1 MSKSSLVNYTKLS
14 PNCSSRNGARICK
27 ITPHHMAGN
36 LTIEQCAEVFQNSSR
51 QASANYGIGS
61 DGRIGCYVDEN
72 DRSWASANYDN
83 DRQAI
88 TIEVANDEIGG
99 NWHVSDKAL
108 ESLINLCVDICKRYN
123 FKLIYDETPN
133 GSLTRHNMFVN
144 TTCPGPYL
152 QSKFPYIA
160 EEVNKRLEGQS
171 TSTPTTSTTSG
182 YETIK
187 YIQNELNARYNTSL
201 NVDGIFGPLTKK
213 AMVKGL
219 QIELNTQCGARLN
232 IDGIFG
238 SLTKSACPNVKQGM
252 KGNIT
257 WLIQARLYILGFN
270 TNGVDGIYGSGTKNA
285 VAKYQSSVNI
295 ASDGICGKNTFEKL
309 FK

>member
-72 DRSWASANYDN
+72 DRSWASANYNN

-123 FKLIYDETPN
+123 FKLTYDETPN
-133 GSLTRHNMFVN
+133 GSLTRHNMFIN

-152 QSKFPYIA
+152 QSKFPYIV
-160 EEVNKRLEGQS
+160 EEVNKRLGENP
-171 TSTPTTSTTSG
+171 TPTPVPTPSG
-182 YETIK
+182 NVSNFQTW
-187 YIQNELNARYNTSL
+187 LNSAYGYKLAVDNIFGPDTKKHSIMAL
-201 NVDGIFGPLTKK
+201 QTEFNKQLGSKLAIDGIFGPATK
-213 AMVKGL
+213 
-219 QIELNTQCGARLN
+219 
-232 IDGIFG
+232 G
-238 SLTKSACPNVKQGM
+238 SCPVLKSGM
-252 KGNIT
+252 SGNIT
-257 WLIQARLYILGFN
+257 KLVQFMLIAKGYSVGSY
-270 TNGVDGIYGSGTKNA
+270 GADGIYGNDTINA
-285 VAKYQSSVNI
+285 IKSFQSNNGLVV
-295 ASDGICGKNTFEKL
+295 DGLCGKNTFEKL

>member
-160 EEVNKRLEGQS
+160 EEVNKRLGGQS

-182 YETIK
+182 DETIK
-187 YIQNELNARYNTSL
+187 YIQNKLNARYNASL

-252 KGNIT
+252 RGNIT
-257 WLIQARLYILGFN
+257 WLIQARLYTLGFN

>member
-72 DRSWASANYDN
+72 DRSWASANYNN

-123 FKLIYDETPN
+123 FKLTYDETPN
-133 GSLTRHNMFVN
+133 GSLTRHNMFIN

-152 QSKFPYIA
+152 QSKFPYIV
-160 EEVNKRLEGQS
+160 EEVNKRLGENP
-171 TSTPTTSTTSG
+171 TPTPVPTPSG
-182 YETIK
+182 NVSNFQTW
-187 YIQNELNARYNTSL
+187 LNSAYGYKLAVDNIFGPDTKKHSIMAL
-201 NVDGIFGPLTKK
+201 QTEFNKQLGSKLAIDGIFGPATK
-213 AMVKGL
+213 
-219 QIELNTQCGARLN
+219 
-232 IDGIFG
+232 G
-238 SLTKSACPNVKQGM
+238 SCPVLKSGM
-252 KGNIT
+252 SGNIT
-257 WLIQARLYILGFN
+257 KLVQYMLIIKGYSVGSYGA
-270 TNGVDGIYGSGTKNA
+270 DGIYGNDTINAIKSFQSKNSL
-285 VAKYQSSVNI
+285 VV
-295 ASDGICGKNTFEKL
+295 DGLCGSNTFEKL